1 MEVPA
6 KVEESPASRL
16 SGFRVS
22 HPRPS
27 TWDLDLIARLITSVG
42 FAHRRESQSE
52 SSKEHL
58 YPLSFVRPLSLCQ
71 IVVGPVDIIEL
82 ERGETRR
89 EERGGD
95 WTFKGK
101 MDAKTNPPSLCVQ
114 SCYRMLA
121 GPAF

>member
-89 EERGGD
+89 EERGD

-101 MDAKTNPPSLCVQ
+101 MDAKTNLPTWCVQ